1 MQSSAEVLGRHGY
14 EHVKAEDLARSVG
27 MSVGSL
33 YRRYGSKQHFARTVR
48 TFHEDTFCRE
58 VDWAFFCK
66 HGADGV
72 TFREAFF
79 TFWDALTNWALGL
92 PGPFAFAFLHRHPDV
107 EGQPAPGSAARAL
120 VREVL
125 LKGEQDGALMPGCAR
140 VGEALVW
147 GTLAEWVR
155 VLTERNEEVYRKDLL
170 ASAEALWRALA
181 KSQDSGGSRGSSTP
195 PGAAPP
201 ESPMKEDESDAP
213 RNGGIPPGAE
223 PQEQQVPLADSNG
236 HRGSGPSRGVAW
248 PEPRTSAEC
257 TAVSLAGRAPL
268 PGAPG
273 PNPRCRQRAR
283 QPRLRA
289 MGRASNRPARHS
301 SPRSPEQSA
310 QPGWS
315 LADRDESFLRP
326 WRGHGRRLACVGVDG
341 RVPFLSAP
349 CISRTS
355 GPRAARRRGR
365 ARRGMRG
372 GEHGWWPG
380 PPPGCGPG

>member
-1 MQSSAEVLGRHGY
+1 MGFAEHYLSGMMQSSAEVLGRHGY
-14 EHVKAEDLARSVG
+14 AHVKAEDLARSIG

-72 TFREAFF
+72 SFREAFF
-79 TFWDALTNWALGL
+79 TFWEALTHWALGL

-155 VLTERNEEVYRKDLL
+155 TLEERNEEVYRRDLL

-181 KSQDSGGSRGSSTP
+181 KADDSGGSHGGGTP
-195 PGAAPP
+195 PGATQP
-201 ESPMKEDESDAP
+201 ESPTKED
-213 RNGGIPPGAE
+213 
-223 PQEQQVPLADSNG
+223 DSN
-236 HRGSGPSRGVAW
+236 
-248 PEPRTSAEC
+248 EPRATTKEDDSDE
-257 TAVSLAGRAPL
+257 
-268 PGAPG
+268 
-273 PNPRCRQRAR
+273 QRATTKEDDSDEQR
-283 QPRLRA
+283 ATSNDEGERLQRA
-289 MGRASNRPARHS
+289 
-301 SPRSPEQSA
+301 
-310 QPGWS
+310 
-315 LADRDESFLRP
+315 
-326 WRGHGRRLACVGVDG
+326 
-341 RVPFLSAP
+341 
-349 CISRTS
+349 T
-355 GPRAARRRGR
+355 
-365 ARRGMRG
+365 
-372 GEHGWWPG
+372 
-380 PPPGCGPG
+380 